1 MKTDVNRKFLKI
13 EKHQQNQELNF
24 EKLNKI
30 DKQLAGLRKKGKI
43 WISKIRNER
52 GVITNDATEI
62 NLYEKICQKTRLC
75 RRNRQIPRDIKPTK
89 NNESW
94 RN

>member
-43 WISKIRNER
+43 
-52 GVITNDATEI
+52 
-62 NLYEKICQKTRLC
+62 
-75 RRNRQIPRDIKPTK
+75 
-89 NNESW
+89 
-94 RN
+94 